1 MNKKWVSIG
10 VLSVLVLG
18 GGYWGYKK
26 FTAKPVVAAN
36 ITAKAKIGDVSKV
49 ITATGTVNY
58 PQSIP
63 LQFSNNGD
71 VTRGQVVELNFKV
84 GDTVKKGQVL
94 AKIDETNLKA
104 DVVQQ
109 QANLAAAEAK
119 LQSLYDGYNEQTKAQ
134 ALSELAK
141 VQKSLTT
148 SQQDADPAYLANQVT
163 LANERVK
170 QASDILAKA
179 QQSGDTSSIQSAQ
192 STLNDALS
200 DLTTAKNAQNG
211 GAAKALEA
219 AQADVTAAQY
229 KVKQQ
234 EAGPTVADIAS
245 AQASITQAQAQ
256 LDSTE
261 AKLSGATIVAPTDA
275 IVIDSNLQLYQYT
288 TDDSKITITPSGT
301 TGSSLEVNASIDQAD
316 IAQVKVGQKVDI
328 TLDAYPNDHS
338 SGVVSLVAP
347 QGTTTSNVTT
357 FEVTV
362 AVEQASDKLRS
373 GMNANIDIIVEEA
386 KNVLTVPSE
395 AVKTRGDEKGV
406 MVPMGAKD
414 NLAGQ
419 EDSSSQ
425 SETQPKVVQKSGSG
439 QTGANVQ
446 FIPVEFGLDDGTN
459 VEVKSGLT
467 EGQEVITIIGTTATN
482 KASTGGF
489 SLGGGARPAGAAGA
503 PAGGAAVKVK

>member
-18 GGYWGYKK
+18 GGFWGYKK
-26 FTAKPVVAAN
+26 FTAKPAVAAN
-36 ITAKAKIGDVSKV
+36 VTAKAQMGDIRKV

-71 VTRGQVVELNFKV
+71 VTKGQVVELNFKV

-94 AKIDETNLKA
+94 AKIDETNLQA

-119 LQSLYDGYNEQTKAQ
+119 LQSLYNGYNKQTKAQ
-134 ALSELAK
+134 AQSELAK
-141 VQKSLTT
+141 ALASLTT
-148 SQQDADPAYLANQVT
+148 AQQDADPAYLTNQVT
-163 LANERVK
+163 LANEKVN
-170 QASDILAKA
+170 QASDLLAKA

-192 STLNDALS
+192 NSLNDALS
-200 DLTTAKNAQNG
+200 ALTTAKNEQNG
-211 GAAKALEA
+211 GAARALEA

-229 KVKQQ
+229 KVDQQ
-234 EAGPTVADIAS
+234 ENGPTAADIAS
-245 AQASITQAQAQ
+245 SQASITQAQAQ
-256 LDSTE
+256 LDSAV

-301 TGSSLEVNASIDQAD
+301 TGSSLEVDASIDQAD

-328 TLDAYPNDHS
+328 TLDAYPDDHS
-338 SGVVSLVAP
+338 TGVVSLVAL

-362 AVEQASDKLRS
+362 TVEQASDKLRS
-373 GMNANIDIIVEEA
+373 GMNANLDIVLEEA

-406 MVPMGAKD
+406 MVPQAAEK
-414 NLAGQ
+414 N
-419 EDSSSQ
+419 
-425 SETQPKVVQKSGSG
+425 GSG

-459 VEVKSGLT
+459 IEVKSGLT
-467 EGQEVITIIGTTATN
+467 EGQEVITAVGTSSAT

-489 SLGGGARPAGAAGA
+489 GIGGGGGGGARPAGGAGA
-503 PAGGAAVKVK
+503 PVGGTAVRVK

>member
-18 GGYWGYKK
+18 GGFWGYKK
-26 FTAKPVVAAN
+26 FTAKPAVAAN
-36 ITAKAKIGDVSKV
+36 VTAKAQMGDIRKV

-71 VTRGQVVELNFKV
+71 VTKGQVVELNFKV

-94 AKIDETNLKA
+94 AKIDETNLQA

-119 LQSLYDGYNEQTKAQ
+119 LQSLYNGYNKQTKAQ
-134 ALSELAK
+134 AQSELAK
-141 VQKSLTT
+141 ALASLTT
-148 SQQDADPAYLANQVT
+148 AQQDADPAYLTNQVT
-163 LANERVK
+163 LANEKVN
-170 QASDILAKA
+170 QASDLLAKA

-192 STLNDALS
+192 SSLNDALS
-200 DLTTAKNAQNG
+200 ALTTAKNEQNG
-211 GAAKALEA
+211 GAARALEA

-229 KVKQQ
+229 KVDQQ
-234 EAGPTVADIAS
+234 ENGPTAADIAS
-245 AQASITQAQAQ
+245 SQASITQAQAQ
-256 LDSTE
+256 LDSAV

-301 TGSSLEVNASIDQAD
+301 TGSSLEVDASIDQAD

-328 TLDAYPNDHS
+328 TLDAYPDDHS
-338 SGVVSLVAP
+338 TGVVSLVAL

-362 AVEQASDKLRS
+362 TVEQASDKLRS
-373 GMNANIDIIVEEA
+373 GMNANLDIVLEEA

-406 MVPMGAKD
+406 MVPQAAEK
-414 NLAGQ
+414 
-419 EDSSSQ
+419 
-425 SETQPKVVQKSGSG
+425 TGSG

-446 FIPVEFGLDDGTN
+446 FVPVEFGLDDGTN
-459 VEVKSGLT
+459 IEVKSGLT
-467 EGQEVITIIGTTATN
+467 EGQEVITAVGISSTT

-489 SLGGGARPAGAAGA
+489 GIGGGGGGGARPAGGAGA
-503 PAGGAAVKVK
+503 PVGGTAVRVK

>member
-18 GGYWGYKK
+18 GGFWGYKK
-26 FTAKPVVAAN
+26 FTAKPAVAAN
-36 ITAKAKIGDVSKV
+36 VTAKAQMGDIRKV

-71 VTRGQVVELNFKV
+71 VTKGQVVELNFKV

-94 AKIDETNLKA
+94 AKIDETNLQA

-119 LQSLYDGYNEQTKAQ
+119 LQSLYNGYNKQTKAQ
-134 ALSELAK
+134 AQSELAK
-141 VQKSLTT
+141 ALASLTT
-148 SQQDADPAYLANQVT
+148 AQQDADPAYLTNQVT
-163 LANERVK
+163 LANEKVN
-170 QASDILAKA
+170 QASDLLAKA

-192 STLNDALS
+192 SSLNDALS
-200 DLTTAKNAQNG
+200 ALTTAKNEQNG
-211 GAAKALEA
+211 GAARALEA

-229 KVKQQ
+229 KVDQQ
-234 EAGPTVADIAS
+234 ENGPTAADIAS
-245 AQASITQAQAQ
+245 SQASITQAQAQ
-256 LDSTE
+256 LDSAV

-301 TGSSLEVNASIDQAD
+301 TGSSLEVDASIDQAD

-328 TLDAYPNDHS
+328 TLDAYPDDHS
-338 SGVVSLVAP
+338 TGVVSLVAL

-362 AVEQASDKLRS
+362 TVEQASDKLRS
-373 GMNANIDIIVEEA
+373 GMNANLDIVLEEA

-395 AVKTRGDEKGV
+395 AVKTRGNEKGV
-406 MVPMGAKD
+406 MV
-414 NLAGQ
+414 
-419 EDSSSQ
+419 
-425 SETQPKVVQKSGSG
+425 TQAAEKNGSG

-446 FIPVEFGLDDGTN
+446 FVPVEFGLDDGTN
-459 VEVKSGLT
+459 IEVKSGLT
-467 EGQEVITIIGTTATN
+467 EGQEVITAVGTSSAT

-489 SLGGGARPAGAAGA
+489 GIGGGGGARPAGGVGA
-503 PAGGAAVKVK
+503 PVGGTAVRVK